1 MITQHPTL
9 NHVIIALGV
18 AMGGWFVGHGFVSG
32 RTADR
37 FVTVKGVSERE
48 VKADLALWPLN
59 LSVTDNDLTSAQATL
74 GRNTDHVLR
83 FLARHDIDTS
93 LVELQGFRVTD
104 LLAQRYGGDPGY
116 RSRFIISQTMMVRS
130 DDPDRILAASQAM
143 GELVEAGVV
152 LSSGEEWGPGG
163 PTFLFTNLNDLKPE
177 MIGEATAKA
186 REAAEQFA
194 EDANSRIS
202 GIRRANQGVFVILPR
217 DQAAGVAEQNQL
229 FKTVRVVSTIEYLL
243 QD

>member
-1 MITQHPTL
+1 MTTPRPII
-9 NHVIIALGV
+9 NHAVLALGV
-18 AMGGWFVGHGFVSG
+18 ALAGWFIGHGFVSG
-32 RTADR
+32 RSVDR
-37 FVTVKGVSERE
+37 FVTVKGVSERD

-59 LSVTDNDLTSAQATL
+59 VTDNDLSRAQATL
-74 GRNTDHVLR
+74 RRNSERVLE
-83 FLARHDIDTS
+83 FLARYDIDTTS
-93 LVELQGFRVTD
+93 AELQGFRVTD
-104 LLAQRYGGDPGY
+104 LLAQRYGGDPNL
-116 RSRFIISQTMMVRS
+116 RSRFIISQTIMVRS
-130 DDPDRILAASQAM
+130 DDPDRILEASQNV

-163 PTFLFTNLNDLKPE
+163 PTFLFTRLSDLKPE

-194 EDANSRIS
+194 QDSRSRVS

-217 DQAAGVAEQNQL
+217 DQAAGITEQNQL

>member
-1 MITQHPTL
+1 MTAPRPII
-9 NHVIIALGV
+9 NHAVLALGV
-18 AMGGWFVGHGFVSG
+18 ALAGWFIGHGFVSG
-32 RTADR
+32 RSVDR
-37 FVTVKGVSERE
+37 FVTVKGVSERD

-59 LSVTDNDLTSAQATL
+59 LSVTDNDLSRAQVTL
-74 GRNTDHVLR
+74 RRNTERVLA
-83 FLARHDIDTS
+83 FLARHDIDTTNA
-93 LVELQGFRVTD
+93 ELQGFRVTD
-104 LLAQRYGGDPGY
+104 LLAQRYGGDPAL
-116 RSRFIISQTMMVRS
+116 RSRFIISQTIMVRS
-130 DDPDRILAASQAM
+130 SDPDRILEASQNV

-163 PTFLFTNLNDLKPE
+163 PTFLFTGLNDLKPE

-194 EDANSRIS
+194 QDSRSRIS

-217 DQAAGVAEQNQL
+217 DQAAGITEQNQI

>member
-1 MITQHPTL
+1 MTAQSSTIS
-9 NHVIIALGV
+9 HVVLAIGV
-18 AMGGWFVGHGFVSG
+18 ALGGWFIGHGFVSG

-37 FVTVKGVSERE
+37 FVTVKGVSERD

-59 LSVTDNDLTSAQATL
+59 LNVTDNDLTRAQATL
-74 GRNTDHVLR
+74 RRNTEHVLG
-83 FLARHDIDTS
+83 FLTRHGIDTS

-104 LLAQRYGGDPGY
+104 LLAQRYGGDPSY
-116 RSRFIISQTMMVRS
+116 RSRFIISQTIMVRS
-130 DDPDRILAASQAM
+130 DDPDRILEASQAV
-143 GELVEAGVV
+143 GELVETGVV

-163 PTFLFTNLNDLKPE
+163 PTFLFTRLNDLKPE

-194 EDANSRIS
+194 LDAESRIS

-217 DQAAGVAEQNQL
+217 DQAAGIAEQNQL